1 MRSEFQYFMSD
12 DDHSRFDEFL
22 TKFAN
27 IKIVSGNSFDEIHL
41 LDGSIQYVR
50 SAQIGTVI
58 TSGRIAIATTD
69 LDGNRNYDSYP
80 EVEKLYRSLRNWLKK
95 RSTNKLVCF
104 NEKIG
109 RNSMKPVK
117 NIWLCEGAAQ
127 KIERENLQL
136 KQILTAAVVFEPT
149 L

>member
-1 MRSEFQYFMSD
+1 MSD

-95 RSTNKLVCF
+95 RSTNKLC
-104 NEKIG
+104 K
-109 RNSMKPVK
+109 S
-117 NIWLCEGAAQ
+117 
-127 KIERENLQL
+127 
-136 KQILTAAVVFEPT
+136 
-149 L
+149 